1 MTYMVKKEN
10 GCFLYGIAHETVVDA
25 VQKDRTSCVVDG
37 HTVHILEVDMTDVDK
52 AVVKVKVEG
61 IDG

>member
-1 MTYMVKKEN
+1 MTYTVVKEN
-10 GCFLYGIAHETVVDA
+10 GCFLHSTAYVAVVDA
-25 VQKDRTSCVVDG
+25 VQKDRTSCTVDG